1 MAIPSPARRRLNV
14 PLLVLGAVLALL
26 GFVGA
31 VLLAQ
36 SAARGGAATNTGGA
50 AAVTVVVAA
59 HDISGR
65 SILSKSDLTTA
76 QLSSVPGELTKVD
89 EAVGMEIQIGLKQ
102 GQPVLNTMLSKG
114 SDVTSSP
121 TAYLPL
127 PKGLVAYTIPTGEQQ
142 GVAGYIQAG
151 DYIDIVAQI
160 SRPAGG
166 VGVRTI
172 YSAVHVIRVG
182 PAPPEQVAATG
193 TTSLQRGGLAS
204 SLMLAVSDCQAEYL
218 YWFLANAP
226 LKYTLLSSL
235 DYQPDV
241 TAPDSTCAVSGSA
254 KGITDADI
262 RTRWPG
268 LI

>member
-1 MAIPSPARRRLNV
+1 MAISSPMRRRPNV
-14 PLLVLGAVLALL
+14 PLLILGAVLALL

-31 VLLAQ
+31 VLIAQ
-36 SAARGGAATNTGGA
+36 AAARGGAATNANGA
-50 AAVTVVVAA
+50 ATVTVVVAA

-65 SILSKSDLTTA
+65 TILAKSDLTTA
-76 QLSSVPGELTKVD
+76 QLSSVPGALTKVD
-89 EAVGMEIQIGLKQ
+89 DAVGMEVQIGLKQ

-114 SDVTSSP
+114 SDLTSSP

-127 PKGLVAYTIPTGEQQ
+127 PKGLVAFTIPTGEQQ

-151 DYIDIVAQI
+151 DYIDIVAEI
-160 SRPAGG
+160 SRPTGG

-172 YSAVHVIRVG
+172 YSSIHVIRVG
-182 PAPPEQVAATG
+182 PAPPEQVNATG
-193 TTSLQRGGLAS
+193 TTSLQRGGIAS
-204 SLMLAVSDCQAEYL
+204 SLTLAVSQCQAEYL
-218 YWFLANAP
+218 NWFVANAT

-235 DYQPDV
+235 DYQPDA
-241 TAPDSTCAVSGSA
+241 TAPDSTCAVSGSP